1 MRKQISLILLLFMLT
16 WTTGCAVKNTVND
29 IASKAKPVQLLSL
42 QEETR
47 PIILNYTGIVEASAI
62 KKLAFKSSGKID
74 AVFVKKGDQIKAGQP
89 LLQLDTKDLTYGL
102 SAARGQMEAAQ
113 AQYEKA
119 VNGAVPED
127 IRQMEA
133 NVKKAE
139 AAYIFMKDQYEK
151 LEKLYASGAV
161 SQKDLDK
168 IKVEFDAAEAD
179 YRSAMEM
186 EKKLKNGSRPED
198 KAAAKGQLDQAAADY
213 QHKLSLLEDALI
225 RSGSDGYVIDLL
237 YEEGEMVPAGYP
249 VIVVRNDQQVFKVG
263 LTTKDLN
270 KIHIGTK
277 TILWINGKP
286 LEGTVTNI
294 HSTPDQET
302 LTYPV
307 EVSLPSNT
315 WPIGAV
321 GHAEFIIGEAKGIWI
336 PIAAILSNGDD
347 YVFVMKNDRAYQR
360 KIQLLEVE
368 GNRVMVQGLEPGD
381 KLIIGGMKKLKD
393 QDLVSVQD

>member
-119 VNGAVPED
+119 LTGAVPED
-127 IRQMEA
+127 IRQIEA

-168 IKVEFDAAEAD
+168 TKVEFETVEAD

-213 QHKLSLLEDALI
+213 QYKSSLLEDALLC
-225 RSGSDGYVIDLL
+225 STGDGYVVDIL
-237 YEEGEMVPAGYP
+237 YREGEIAPAGYP
-249 VIVVRNDQQVFKVG
+249 VMVVRNDQQVFKVG

-277 TILWINGKP
+277 TILLINGKP
-286 LEGTVTNI
+286 LEGTVTHI

-321 GHAEFIIGEAKGIWI
+321 GQAEFIIGEAKGIWI

-368 GNRVMVQGLEPGD
+368 GNRVMVEGLEPGD
-381 KLIIGGMKKLKD
+381 KLITGGMKKLKD